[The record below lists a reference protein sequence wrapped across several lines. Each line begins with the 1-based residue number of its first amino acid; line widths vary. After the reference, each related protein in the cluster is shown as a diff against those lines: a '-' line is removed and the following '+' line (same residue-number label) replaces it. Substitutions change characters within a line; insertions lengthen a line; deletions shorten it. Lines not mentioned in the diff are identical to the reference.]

1 MLHIIICGIF
11 LFTNY
16 ATIYIITGIKSILGG
31 IYLKNP
37 YLNQLLM
44 SIGIYSKPK
53 SDNVKVDRYIN
64 ELEKDIVINDEDV
77 NDKEV
82 VTILLSR
89 IDKNIFIIKNVL
101 LCFFVLAIISI
112 IIGLLATT
120 NFFF

>member
-1 MLHIIICGIF
+1 M
-11 LFTNY
+11 
-16 ATIYIITGIKSILGG
+16 
-31 IYLKNP
+31 KNP